1 MKWLAKMWRCLI
13 GTPEEC
19 FIEDPK
25 VVQQV
30 KALVKRAFVLGF
42 IAGFIAVALFSKG
55 FATL

>member
-25 VVQQV
+25 VLLHV

-42 IAGFIAVALFSKG
+42 IAGFIVFALFHKG
-55 FATL
+55 FVTS